1 MPNSSTS
8 APPTPESL
16 VFAAYHQPRLEI
28 GDYEIELQHEFHTK
42 DTKDQKD
49 PNHIPLQ
56 TFTAKRKFRVEGER
70 FQLKPDDIQAVFPPK
85 GSLGDHSNVLPHII
99 LTHSTLPWERHPDG
113 SDNLRSWLILL
124 VFSEAE
130 KPETKTITL
139 GELSKQGPK
148 FPAISLHGNRK
159 PSDPVNVID
168 VKRQV
173 LEPLLP
179 TLDDLEMLAHVRR
192 LDFSAKDKQGM
203 SPSDL
208 HESERA
214 VIIANRLPEP
224 GATTTVHLVSVEGR
238 YNKITKKFNF
248 DNAGDDDE
256 IRLVS
261 LTSWRFACISSAQT
275 FANMVKGLE
284 KDHRSFR
291 LPRNSNNDDVEKF
304 LIEGFV
310 PVRHALRQGGKTL
323 SWYRGPFATG
333 TVKDKLTVPVHT
345 SDALLRYYQD
355 VGIFDV
361 GYASAWELGRLMAL
375 QSPTFSANLYEWK
388 RLRDQQDK
396 CSQRSEQG
404 DHPLEKPDV
413 KTDMPESVRT
423 WLEQLSYLEGVP
435 FKYLV
440 PDERLLPKESIRFFQ
455 VDGKWIRCLL
465 DGAYSIGRITEDDFE
480 YDRKTL
486 LSIPYTHAT
495 GILIRSDLVSGY
507 PGLLIDAYSDDG
519 NSHLTE
525 LRRQYLSKN
534 ILLCIFEGDLYRLD
548 IHQKPEMLH
557 FALELSGNEY
567 HKTLREMQG
576 ISPDPN
582 SIQGYLSDQRT
593 IDIST
598 VAGDIHDAFN
608 MGDNELNSG
617 HFALEMIESAEKVS
631 FYRGGT

>member
-16 VFAAYHQPRLEI
+16 VFAAYHQLPIAI
-28 GDYEIELQHEFHTK
+28 GDYKVKVEHTFHTT
-42 DTKDQKD
+42 DNTT
-49 PNHIPLQ
+49 IPSQ
-56 TFTAKRKFRVEGER
+56 TFAATRRFRVEGER
-70 FQLKPDDIQAVFPPK
+70 FQLKPDDLQAVFPPQ

-99 LTHSTLPWERHPDG
+99 LTHSTLPWERSPAVSPES
-113 SDNLRSWLILL
+113 SDDLFPWLLLL

-130 KPETKTITL
+130 KPKTKTITL
-139 GELSKQGPK
+139 GELSNQGPK
-148 FPAISLHGNRK
+148 FPVVSLHGYRK
-159 PSDPVNVID
+159 ASDPVNVID

-179 TLDDLEMLAHVRR
+179 TLDDLKMLAHVRR
-192 LDFSAKDKQGM
+192 LDFSAQDEQGM
-203 SPSDL
+203 SRTDL

-214 VIIANRLPEP
+214 VILANRLPEP
-224 GATTTVHLVSVEGR
+224 GATSTVHLVSVEGR
-238 YNKITKKFNF
+238 YNTTGFNF
-248 DNAGDDDE
+248 DNAGPDDE
-256 IRLVS
+256 IRFVS
-261 LTSWRFACISSAQT
+261 LISWRFACISSDQT
-275 FANMVKGLE
+275 FAEMIKGLE

-291 LPRNSNNDDVEKF
+291 LPNNGNDDVENF
-304 LIEGFV
+304 LKEGFV
-310 PVRHALRQGGKTL
+310 PVRHGLRQGGKTF

-333 TVKDKLTVPVHT
+333 TVNDNLTVPVHT
-345 SDALLRYYQD
+345 SDALLRYYPN
-355 VGIFDV
+355 VGLFDV
-361 GYASAWELGRLMAL
+361 GYASAWELGRLITL

-480 YDRKTL
+480 YDRKTP
-486 LSIPYTHAT
+486 LSMPYTHAT

-507 PGLLIDAYSDDG
+507 PGLLIDAYDDG

-557 FALELSGNEY
+557 FALELPGNNQYQKKLRNSQATISGNLPA
-567 HKTLREMQG
+567 TRIVP
-576 ISPDPN
+576 ISELKDKMIHSLNIDN
-582 SIQGYLSDQRT
+582 SE
-593 IDIST
+593 
-598 VAGDIHDAFN
+598 F
-608 MGDNELNSG
+608 NSG
-617 HFALEMIESAEKVS
+617 RFALEMIESAEKVS